1 MNKNHTN
8 EPNYTKLVMP
18 RQLVLP
24 LDYGMLIKETAPVR
38 LLDAVLEELD
48 YKELQHLYSPKGR
61 KSKVHRIFCSK
72 FLSMLCPTACIL
84 HV

>member
-1 MNKNHTN
+1 MNQNHTN

-24 LDYGMLIKETAPVR
+24 LDYGILIKETAPVR

-48 YKELQHLYSPKGR
+48 YKELQHSFCVLLHMYCISNT
-61 KSKVHRIFCSK
+61 IFY
-72 FLSMLCPTACIL
+72 TT
-84 HV
+84 

>member
-24 LDYGMLIKETAPVR
+24 LDYGILIKETAPSFMYIMGLYE
-38 LLDAVLEELD
+38 LLSEND
-48 YKELQHLYSPKGR
+48 
-61 KSKVHRIFCSK
+61 I
-72 FLSMLCPTACIL
+72 I
-84 HV
+84 

>member
-24 LDYGMLIKETAPVR
+24 LDYGILIKETVPVR
-38 LLDAVLEELD
+38 LLDAILEELD

-61 KSKVHRIFCSK
+61 KSAAEPRIMFK
-72 FLSMLCPTACIL
+72 L
-84 HV
+84 